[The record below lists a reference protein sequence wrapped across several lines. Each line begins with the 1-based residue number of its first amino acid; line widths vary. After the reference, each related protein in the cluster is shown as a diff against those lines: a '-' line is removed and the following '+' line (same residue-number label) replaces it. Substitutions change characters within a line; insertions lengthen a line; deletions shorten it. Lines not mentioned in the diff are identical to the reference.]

1 MSIINA
7 VEDLFKSVYELIA
20 SIVSTIYN
28 LILTFVN
35 AIVSFFSGIVN
46 VIVDIFSGAVEIVGG
61 TAKFLLGKSTSYGP
75 LSSAIYRTN
84 CFGRQLCYRWS
95 CCCRRLCLLPL
106 HGTGQACC
114 RQRAKEDC
122 LRSRVCR
129 HLESDMKCHQIPTSV
144 EDQFQR

>member
-7 VEDLFKSVYELIA
+7 VEDLFKSFYELIA

-61 TAKFLLGKSTSYGP
+61 TAKFLLGNFVIVGLVAAGGYAYFRYTEQ
-75 LSSAIYRTN
+75 
-84 CFGRQLCYRWS
+84 GR
-95 CCCRRLCLLPL
+95 
-106 HGTGQACC
+106 
-114 RQRAKEDC
+114 
-122 LRSRVCR
+122 RVAANAQ
-129 HLESDMKCHQIPTSV
+129 KKTA
-144 EDQFQR
+144 